1 MFCRFRIIILVWK
14 RKDRNGDGN
23 IHTNIFSLDYPC
35 HIWLYPIPYSHVIAV
50 DGEYRSSILSSLF

>member
-23 IHTNIFSLDYPC
+23 IHTNIYSLDYPC

-50 DGEYRSSILSSLF
+50 DGE